1 MVQARRPGRRDSHLA
16 ETATSETYRRA
27 CRHVT
32 DETRMASER
41 LGRIGFELG
50 GAFAGGMKLQ
60 DPAACRGADLAAPF
74 LGNVAQESDHVL
86 GGAGNQDL
94 VVRHEIGRASCRE
107 RVCQYV

>member
-1 MVQARRPGRRDSHLA
+1 MPENHRGDVRAPSPCRPAGADYGTMVQARRPGRRDSHLS

-27 CRHVT
+27 CRHFT

-60 DPAACRGADLAAPF
+60 DPAACRGADLAADRQSTR
-74 LGNVAQESDHVL
+74 LNSSH
-86 GGAGNQDL
+86 
-94 VVRHEIGRASCRE
+94 
-107 RVCQYV
+107 